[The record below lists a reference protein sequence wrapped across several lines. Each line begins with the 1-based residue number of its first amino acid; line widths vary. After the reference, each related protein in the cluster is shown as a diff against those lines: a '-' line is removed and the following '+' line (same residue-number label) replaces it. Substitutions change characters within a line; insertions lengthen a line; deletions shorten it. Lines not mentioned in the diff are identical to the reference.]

1 MLLVRNGIVQL
12 IDSDFSVSGP
22 TITVLEDPELAS
34 TMQVWYL
41 PAK

>member
-1 MLLVRNGIVQL
+1 VLLVRNGIVQL